1 MAVSMYICES
11 HAVKLS
17 TVEPPNQK
25 PNRTI
30 KRFILLKILFMER
43 NVFCNLYYGFELISA
58 TEPYST

>member
-30 KRFILLKILFMER
+30 KRFIYITENSIYGEKCILQFI
-43 NVFCNLYYGFELISA
+43 LWI
-58 TEPYST
+58 